1 MTRTQ
6 IYLTAE
12 EVRRV
17 EKVARQTS
25 RTKSDIIR
33 HALDM
38 YLGIAELS
46 PRDSAFGLWA
56 GRKKDSI
63 KLQRKLRAE
72 WRQ

>member
-17 EKVARQTS
+17 EKAARQTS
-25 RTKSDIIR
+25 RTKSDVIR

-38 YLGIAELS
+38 YLGLAKPSARE
-46 PRDSAFGLWA
+46 SAFGIWA
-56 GRKKDSI
+56 GRKKNSI
-63 KLQRKLRAE
+63 KVQRKLRAE
-72 WRQ
+72 WRS